1 MTLDI
6 NVPRLAF
13 PGPVTS
19 LLRERRGGV
28 VGAEGAD
35 LVLELAEARRG
46 LIAVLS
52 TFYQIVHI

>member
-1 MTLDI
+1 MAEL
-6 NVPRLAF
+6 PALRLNF
-13 PGPVTS
+13 P
-19 LLRERRGGV
+19 ERRGGG

-35 LVLELAEARRG
+35 LLLELAEARRG